1 MSIRRQLAI
10 GIGLLMI
17 VIMGGNFIINVKQLV
32 AHYEAQLQARA
43 DETATTLALSMTQ
56 SAERYDDASLRSM
69 VDVIFDRGQFKQ
81 VRFDY
86 VDSDKFVARYAP
98 EEDVHDVPYWFQSVI
113 DMQAGYAQ
121 EQVSKGWQQLGILSV
136 KMHTAP
142 MYQQLWIMFKAEL
155 AWFAIMGLIVVY
167 GIRLLLNW
175 QLQPLQDILVLVD
188 KLARNQFVHIHK
200 QPKSKELV
208 DLVSAMNRLSD
219 RLNAS
224 FVAHSETVGRLQQAN
239 FDDALTQLKN
249 RRGWEQFLQEWMTEN
264 SFRPGWAMLIRID
277 NLQSLNSE
285 FGQTKVD
292 ELLLQIAIF
301 LKTHGSLNQEH
312 VSIARTGGGEFWIFC
327 PDPLD
332 KQFTKHISELV
343 ESLTRLSFVEQFCAE
358 IYAAA
363 LPVQS
368 VIAPASLKHQL
379 DLLFNRARTEHKT
392 LLIGEMTDH
401 TFTNWVHWQK
411 ALVEALNGQH
421 LQLYRQ
427 PLFNIEGEIIQYEL
441 HSRLKMDDRVMAA
454 GEFWPLVERLKM
466 TREFDERVIE
476 LFIKQFDKWQ
486 SVDTWVINIS
496 GASINQFSFR
506 AWVEETLTADLRKK
520 IMLEFSEYTL
530 ANLSGGAENWLHKM
544 ADQGLRISV
553 DHLGTSG
560 RNFSFLSRFPIT
572 QGKIQRRYIHNINQ
586 HTEHRF
592 FVTGM
597 IQILHGQKALCLAE
611 GVETHAEKSMLIEL
625 GIDGVMGYG
634 LAEPEHWR

>member
-32 AHYEAQLQARA
+32 THYEAQLQARA

-98 EEDVHDVPYWFQSVI
+98 AENIHDVPEWFQALF
-113 DMQAGYAQ
+113 DLHAGYAR
-121 EQVSKGWQQLGILSV
+121 EQVNKGWQQLGELSV

-142 MYQQLWIMFKAEL
+142 MYQQLWIMFQAEL

-167 GIRLLLNW
+167 GVRLLLDW
-175 QLQPLQDILVLVD
+175 QLKPLQDILMLVD

-224 FVAHSETVGRLQQAN
+224 FHAHSETVGRLQQAN

-264 SFRPGWAMLIRID
+264 SFKTGWAMLIRID
-277 NLQSLNSE
+277 NLQTLNAE
-285 FGQTKVD
+285 HGQTKVD
-292 ELLLQIAIF
+292 ELLLQIALF
-301 LKTHGSLNQEH
+301 LKTHGNLNQEH
-312 VSIARTGGGEFWIFC
+312 VAIARTGGGEFWVFC

-332 KQFTKHISELV
+332 MQFTKQIKDITDSMMRLSLV
-343 ESLTRLSFVEQFCAE
+343 EQYAAE
-358 IYAAA
+358 IFAVA
-363 LPVQS
+363 LPVQCI
-368 VIAPASLKHQL
+368 IAPASLKHQL
-379 DLLFNRARTEHKT
+379 DLLFNRAKNEQRP

-401 TFTNWVHWQK
+401 TYTNWVHWQK
-411 ALVEALNGQH
+411 ALVEALNGKQ
-421 LQLYRQ
+421 LLLYRQ
-427 PLFNIEGEIIQYEL
+427 PLFDVDGNIIQYEL
-441 HSRLKMDDRVMAA
+441 HSRLKMGERMMSA

-476 LFIKQFDKWQ
+476 LFIQKLDKWQ

-506 AWVEETLTADLRKK
+506 DWVEATLTGELRQKV
-520 IMLEFSEYTL
+520 MLEFSEYTL
-530 ANLSGGAENWLHKM
+530 ANLSGGAENWLHEM
-544 ADQGLRISV
+544 ADKGLRISV

-560 RNFSFLSRFPIT
+560 KNFSFLSRFPIA
-572 QGKIQRRYIHNINQ
+572 QGKIQRRYVHNINQ
-586 HTEHRF
+586 HNEHRF

-597 IQILHGQKALCLAE
+597 IQILRGQKALCLAE